1 MEWLI
6 GFSTAVI
13 LAFVG
18 YWLTQQQRK
27 SEKRDEQ
34 IEAVAALRFELQSNL
49 GWIDGIL
56 ESHNYL
62 RDEAWVT
69 LKNKGYIS
77 YLPSPIPMKVISVYD
92 KTHRLNEQIRVLR
105 EETQNFNAEK
115 AEQDRTALRTEII
128 ELIAMLDIKYPKIGR
143 NFRGWTIENQWNIEP
158 NAAQQPL
165 APDSLRSGGNA
176 AVEQRTPDSPSAP
189 LRGEPGVRDRCPS
202 GALLNCRI
210 GIGKDRMTPWWFY
223 VSFFWRLL
231 VFVCIFVIIH
241 YLRGLDIGITGEN
254 YKYWALPFLIWAEF
268 GIRMLLKNE
277 QKMIRLVEMRKTPFG
292 VIAITFINFL
302 LVDVLTPL
310 VFGKVFPW
318 LIGLAFAILLVH
330 GQWVA
335 FAMAAS
341 DEKWRGSW
349 DTIGAVVTAGGSF
362 GVALRSKIKRHK

>member
-1 MEWLI
+1 MNSPGITRMEWLI

-143 NFRGWTIENQWNIEP
+143 NFRG
-158 NAAQQPL
+158 
-165 APDSLRSGGNA
+165 
-176 AVEQRTPDSPSAP
+176 
-189 LRGEPGVRDRCPS
+189 
-202 GALLNCRI
+202 
-210 GIGKDRMTPWWFY
+210 
-223 VSFFWRLL
+223 
-231 VFVCIFVIIH
+231 
-241 YLRGLDIGITGEN
+241 
-254 YKYWALPFLIWAEF
+254 
-268 GIRMLLKNE
+268 
-277 QKMIRLVEMRKTPFG
+277 
-292 VIAITFINFL
+292 
-302 LVDVLTPL
+302 
-310 VFGKVFPW
+310 
-318 LIGLAFAILLVH
+318 
-330 GQWVA
+330 
-335 FAMAAS
+335 
-341 DEKWRGSW
+341 
-349 DTIGAVVTAGGSF
+349 
-362 GVALRSKIKRHK
+362 